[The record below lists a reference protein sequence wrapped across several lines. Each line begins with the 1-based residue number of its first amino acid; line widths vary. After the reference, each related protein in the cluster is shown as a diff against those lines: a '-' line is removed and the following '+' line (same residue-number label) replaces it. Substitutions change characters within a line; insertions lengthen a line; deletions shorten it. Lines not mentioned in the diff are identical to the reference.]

1 MLKPEQEILLLE
13 ERKREL
19 MRAAKLHQL
28 YREARDNRPRMSDRL
43 MHLIGDLMITSGT
56 KLKAR
61 SDAPPMPLYCVEP
74 AELA

>member
-28 YREARDNRPRMSDRL
+28 YREAQDNHPRMSDRL
-43 MHLIGDLMITSGT
+43 MRLIGDLMITSGT

-61 SDAPPMPLYCVEP
+61 TSPPPMPFYSIEP
-74 AELA
+74 AELV